1 MKIGVIP
8 ENPLDRVALL
18 AGMVP
23 TPLAQTIMGMWL
35 ARTIMVGVKVGVFEA
50 LKDGPLTAPEVA
62 ARCQTDPRA
71 TAKLLFALAGS
82 DYLRVKAPP
91 KRHSSGLPHAASANQ
106 LAVAAKVVANTGV
119 NAAADAAAD
128 AAPAP
133 KGQCAEPPATATPDA
148 WYALAPVARRWLLAS
163 SPQSLRDGIL
173 HQFLDAQMIE
183 HYEDFVVTGRP
194 VDMHATMSPEQW
206 GVYQRGM
213 RSGANLYAPE
223 VARRTPVPKG
233 ARDMLDIGG
242 AHGYFSVAL
251 CRRHPGLRATILDLP
266 QAVAQSAPLLAQEGM
281 GDRVTH
287 WAGDALTADL
297 GVAAYDLI
305 FISSLLHH
313 FDAPTCL
320 ALCGRAACALR
331 PGGYLVVQE
340 VFRPASARA
349 AGQLGALSDLYFA
362 VTSEA
367 GTWSTA
373 EIAAWERTV
382 GLRPRKPINFL
393 FAPGTG
399 QQSARKP
406 RKPV

>member
-8 ENPLDRVALL
+8 ENPLERVALL
-18 AGMVP
+18 VGMVP

-50 LKDGPLTAPEVA
+50 LKAGPLTAHEVA

-71 TAKLLFALAGS
+71 TEKLLFALAGS
-82 DYLRVKAPP
+82 DYLRAREPAGALA
-91 KRHSSGLPHAASANQ
+91 SGAR
-106 LAVAAKVVANTGV
+106 
-119 NAAADAAAD
+119 
-128 AAPAP
+128 
-133 KGQCAEPPATATPDA
+133 
-148 WYALAPVARRWLLAS
+148 YALSPLARRWLLAS

-173 HQFLDAQMIE
+173 HQFLDAQLIE
-183 HYEDFVVTGRP
+183 HYEEFVLTGRP
-194 VDMHATMSPEQW
+194 VNMHATMSPEQW

-233 ARDMLDIGG
+233 ARDLLDIGG

-266 QAVAQSAPLLAQEGM
+266 QAVAQAAPLLAQEGM

-313 FDAPTCL
+313 FDAPTCQ
-320 ALCGRAACALR
+320 ALCERAARALR

-340 VFRPASARA
+340 VFRPASARV

-373 EIAAWERTV
+373 EIAGWERTV
-382 GLRPRKPINFL
+382 GLSPRRPIEFL

-406 RKPV
+406 L

>member
-8 ENPLDRVALL
+8 ENSLERAALW

-35 ARTIMVGVKVGVFEA
+35 ARTIMVGVKVGIFEA
-50 LKDGPLTAPEVA
+50 LKDCPLTATEVA
-62 ARCQTDPRA
+62 ARCHSDPRA
-71 TAKLLFALAGS
+71 TEKLLFALAGS
-82 DYLRVKAPP
+82 DYLRVQSPRRRGAYTDT
-91 KRHSSGLPHAASANQ
+91 H
-106 LAVAAKVVANTGV
+106 ANTH
-119 NAAADAAAD
+119 AEAM
-128 AAPAP
+128 PAEQSTTLMVDSGDMSSP
-133 KGQCAEPPATATPDA
+133 KTQCATQGRTAECAPDA
-148 WYALAPVARRWLLAS
+148 DRYALAPVARRWLLAS
-163 SPQSLRDGIL
+163 SPQSLRDGVL
-173 HQFLDAQMIE
+173 HQFLDAQLIE
-183 HYEDFVVTGRP
+183 HYEDFVLTGRP
-194 VDMHATMSPEQW
+194 VNMHATMSPEQW

-223 VARRTPVPKG
+223 VARRTPVPPG
-233 ARDMLDIGG
+233 AREMLDIGG

-266 QAVAQSAPLLAQEGM
+266 AAVEQSAPLLAQEGM
-281 GDRVTH
+281 GDRVTY

-297 GVAAYDLI
+297 GVEAYDLI

-313 FDAPTCL
+313 FDTDACL
-320 ALCGRAACALR
+320 ALCGRVARALR

-340 VFRPASARA
+340 VFRPASASA
-349 AGQLGALSDLYFA
+349 AGQLGALTDLYFA

-373 EIAAWERTV
+373 EIAAWERAV
-382 GLRPRKPINFL
+382 GLCPRKPIEFL

-406 RKPV
+406 L